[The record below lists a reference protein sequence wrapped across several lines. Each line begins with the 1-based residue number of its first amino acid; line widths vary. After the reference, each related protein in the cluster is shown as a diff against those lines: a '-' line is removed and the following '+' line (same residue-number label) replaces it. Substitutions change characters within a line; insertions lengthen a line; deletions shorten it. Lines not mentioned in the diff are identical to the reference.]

1 MSFTDHIPG
10 DADAPL
16 GTRAPKKRGRK
27 KKESADQVQVR
38 PGPKK
43 RGPKKKAESE
53 KKKKVY
59 PCNQVSILIP
69 KLTYIT

>member
-1 MSFTDHIPG
+1 LSFTD
-10 DADAPL
+10 AEAPL

-27 KKESADQVQVR
+27 KKELADQVQVR

-53 KKKKVY
+53 KKKRIH
-59 PCNQVSILIP
+59 PCNQVNLN
-69 KLTYIT
+69 